1 MFDAAS
7 LALFVTATLALLLAP
22 GPAVLYIVARSLE
35 QGRMAGFISTLGV
48 GLGSLVHVLFAAF
61 GLSALLMQSV
71 LAFSVIKY
79 LGAAYLIYLG
89 IKTLSRKAEV
99 SKVQPLKVMSYGQI
113 FRQGIVVNILNPKT
127 ALFFLAFLP
136 QFVNPARG
144 SVILQILTLGMIFV
158 IMAIMSDSMYAVIA
172 GTARQLLSGNI
183 LAARVQKYLAGTI
196 YIALG
201 ITTAFS
207 GSYKSK

>member
-71 LAFSVIKY
+71 LAFSFIKY